1 VRISLGV
8 CLAVLVTGCA
18 HAPEPA
24 QEPAPAP
31 QQAAITPAP
40 APAPQKAAD
49 PKELSAQAEKSYYAL
64 DFPGCTA
71 QSRAAAEASTDDDS
85 RSSAFYS
92 AACCAALS
100 GDSAQ
105 ALELLKRSVQ
115 AGYSDPA
122 YLQADPEL
130 GPLHS
135 LAGWAEVVAGAQAN
149 LAKMPQPPRPVP
161 VLTAIDV
168 YGSRRADAEAVR
180 KLLGFEV
187 GKPFVSSYAMFHQKE
202 EALRKQ
208 YNLAFAKLSFI
219 SYFAGPEA
227 GRGYLTADLVDAE
240 DAQRLKFLPEPTGH
254 LDDPEGLI
262 AQWQAYEQTAW
273 KLLNQG
279 ALDMSKPSTCRV
291 AHCIMGFGHPDL
303 APFEP
308 IFLEKVPKAQD
319 ALTQVLRQEADK
331 GKRAAAAYLLAYAST
346 PEQAVERLV
355 PSTRDPNS
363 LVRNNVLRVVMA
375 IQQKADH
382 PMVDFAVVADA
393 LSMPETTDR
402 NKAGALLKALL
413 EDMKPEALK
422 AQRASYVR
430 QVGPQLVAMASL
442 QQPNNRDYARQVL
455 QLLSGEKYE
464 TGEQWKAWLA
474 RQPK

>member
-8 CLAVLVTGCA
+8 CLVVLGTGCA
-18 HAPEPA
+18 HAPEPT
-24 QEPAPAP
+24 QEPAPR
-31 QQAAITPAP
+31 QAASTPAP
-40 APAPQKAAD
+40 APALQKAAD
-49 PKELSAQAEKSYYAL
+49 PKELLAQADKAYYAL

-71 QSRAAAEASTDDDS
+71 QFRAAAEASTDDDS

-92 AACCAALS
+92 AACCAALA

-105 ALELLKRSVQ
+105 ALEFLKRSVQ

-122 YLQADPEL
+122 HLQADPEL
-130 GPLHS
+130 DPLHS
-135 LAGWAEVVAGAQAN
+135 LAGWAEVVAGAQVN

-161 VLTAIDV
+161 VLAAVDV

-180 KLLGFEV
+180 KMLGFEL
-187 GKPFVSSYAMFHQKE
+187 GKPFVSSHVVFRQKE
-202 EALRKQ
+202 EALRQQ

-279 ALDMSKPSTCRV
+279 ALDMSKPPTCRA
-291 AHCIMGFGHPDL
+291 AHCTMGFSHPDL

-308 IFLEKVPKAQD
+308 IFLEKVPKVQD
-319 ALTQVLRQEADK
+319 ALTQVLRQEADNK
-331 GKRAAAAYLLAYAST
+331 KRAAAAYLLAYAST
-346 PEQAVERLV
+346 PEQVVERLV
-355 PSTRDPNS
+355 PSTRDPNA

-375 IQQKADH
+375 IQQKADR

-422 AQRASYVR
+422 AQRAAYLR

-442 QQPNNRDYARQVL
+442 QQPNNRDYALAVL
-455 QLLSGEKYE
+455 KLLSGEKYE

>member
-8 CLAVLVTGCA
+8 CLAVWVTGCA

-31 QQAAITPAP
+31 QQAASTPAP
-40 APAPQKAAD
+40 APAPQKPAD
-49 PKELSAQAEKSYYAL
+49 PRELLAQAEKSYYAL

-85 RSSAFYS
+85 RSNAFYT

-100 GDSAQ
+100 GDSTQ
-105 ALELLKRSVQ
+105 ALEFLKRSVQ

-130 GPLHS
+130 NPLHS

-168 YGSRRADAEAVR
+168 YGSRRADTEAVR
-180 KLLGFEV
+180 KLLGFEL
-187 GKPFVSSYAMFHQKE
+187 GKPFVSSYVVFHQKE
-202 EALRKQ
+202 EALRQQ

-273 KLLNQG
+273 KLFNQG
-279 ALDMSKPSTCRV
+279 ALSAYPPTCRV
-291 AHCIMGFGHPDL
+291 AHCIMGFSHPDL

-319 ALTQVLRQEADK
+319 ALAQVLRQEADNR
-331 GKRAAAAYLLAYAST
+331 KRAATAYLLAYAST

-355 PSTRDPNS
+355 PSIRDPNS

-422 AQRASYVR
+422 AQRASCLR

-442 QQPNNRDYARQVL
+442 QQPNNRDYAREVL